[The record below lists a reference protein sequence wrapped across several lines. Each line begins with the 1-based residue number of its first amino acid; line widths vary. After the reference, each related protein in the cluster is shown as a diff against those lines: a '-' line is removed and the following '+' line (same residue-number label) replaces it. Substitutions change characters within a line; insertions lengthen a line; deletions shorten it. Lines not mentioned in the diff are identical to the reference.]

1 MGKVTLLFV
10 LPALLLFGCSKKSAN
25 AQSEFS
31 ADIKMVTPFAPEK
44 PATDGKLY
52 MSKGR
57 LRVDLGP
64 MVDVYIVEQKKGW
77 RMFPQLKQYFDIG
90 EKQVSTYLPPMSS
103 GSPCPASE
111 RPSECKMVG
120 KEDIGGRSTTKW
132 ELVNHHGVHIYLWTD
147 DKLQIAVRWHIEN
160 VTYDLSG
167 IHEGSVPDSMFEL
180 PPGYVKNDMLN
191 PTRRDE
197 P

>member
-1 MGKVTLLFV
+1 
-10 LPALLLFGCSKKSAN
+10 
-25 AQSEFS
+25 
-31 ADIKMVTPFAPEK
+31 
-44 PATDGKLY
+44 
-52 MSKGR
+52 
-57 LRVDLGP
+57 
-64 MVDVYIVEQKKGW
+64 
-77 RMFPQLKQYFDIG
+77 
-90 EKQVSTYLPPMSS
+90 
-103 GSPCPASE
+103 
-111 RPSECKMVG
+111 MVG